1 MATAKNIIS
10 VIKQNLKKKKT
21 KSIFHR
27 VLKLSSE
34 LGSKHKELLC
44 SDVDDTFMRPPL
56 WEDITSSIQNID
68 PENAIMLGTIATQV
82 KLEASDE
89 NLLEPLS
96 SPLLSPLEIKTE
108 KCHLSSAHSALHH
121 NSNALHQNNNNSS
134 SSNNNNN
141 SYHLSGGTYQ
151 HQHQNSLNGYLGHG
165 TNGSG
170 GMTLHH
176 SQHQMQNNGGNSSY
190 YNNSWQNHSQV
201 RHELKILF
209 TIAWAGA
216 PVTSSP
222 VNVYTCTGYESSVYN
237 YCFNWWVAPK
247 RCT

>member
-1 MATAKNIIS
+1 M
-10 VIKQNLKKKKT
+10 
-21 KSIFHR
+21 
-27 VLKLSSE
+27 KLPSR

-108 KCHLSSAHSALHH
+108 KCHLSSSHATLHH

-141 SYHLSGGTYQ
+141 SYHMPGGNYQ
-151 HQHQNSLNGYLGHG
+151 HQHQNSLNGYLGG

-170 GMTLHH
+170 CMPLHH

-201 RHELKILF
+201 RQKND
-209 TIAWAGA
+209 GR
-216 PVTSSP
+216 
-222 VNVYTCTGYESSVYN
+222 VYLLV
-237 YCFNWWVAPK
+237 WMV
-247 RCT
+247 